1 MISNFFLTFLES
13 LMIFLIKMVII
24 LAMPAKM
31 STPCLFE
38 IPVFRN
44 KSYDVIIPVHDVT
57 NKILLCE
64 SNCSEDMVM

>member
-1 MISNFFLTFLES
+1 
-13 LMIFLIKMVII
+13 MVII

-57 NKILLCE
+57 NKILLRE
-64 SNCSEDMVM
+64 SNCSEDMIM